1 MKNPTLVK
9 RYVEGLAASLPTP
22 AEYDAVRGQLTR
34 FADLVVS
41 REDLRFA
48 LVRPFLNASRKAV
61 LVKALL
67 DQMDAGAKTAR
78 FLDLLLRHGRMEILP
93 RVLED
98 LPAAWRTAHGVPTFE
113 VCSVVPLTPAQQSG
127 LEAELE
133 RLEGRP
139 VHCEY
144 GLEASLVGGLTVRKG
159 NLVYDVSLKGQLDR
173 LKDKISER

>member
-9 RYVEGLAASLPTP
+9 RYVEGLAAALPSL
-22 AEYDAVRGQLTR
+22 AEYETVRGQLAG
-34 FADLVVS
+34 FADLVAS

-48 LVRPFLNASRKAV
+48 LIRPFLNASRKAV

-67 DQMDAGAKTAR
+67 DQMKADAKAAR

-98 LPAAWRTAHGVPTFE
+98 LPAAWRAAHGVPTFD
-113 VCSVVPLTPAQQSG
+113 VRSVVPLTPAQRSG

-133 RLEGRP
+133 RLEGRA

-144 GLEASLVGGLTVRKG
+144 GLDACLVGGLTVRKG
-159 NLVYDVSLKGQLDR
+159 NRVFDVSLKGQLDR